1 MTTRDEV
8 LRIHRYANEILEL
21 IEQQLRNDEGS
32 LTQSD
37 LQAVVDA
44 LVMRILAEPHRL
56 KRRE

>member
-8 LRIHRYANEILEL
+8 LRIHSDGDEILEL

-37 LQAVVDA
+37 LQGVVDA
-44 LVMRILAEPHRL
+44 LVMRILAER
-56 KRRE
+56 